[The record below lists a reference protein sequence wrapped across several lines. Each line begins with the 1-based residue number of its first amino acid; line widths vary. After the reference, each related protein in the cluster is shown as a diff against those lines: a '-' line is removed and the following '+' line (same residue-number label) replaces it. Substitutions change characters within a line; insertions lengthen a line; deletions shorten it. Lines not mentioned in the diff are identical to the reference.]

1 MIRAPFL
8 TGRHLGVFE
17 CASSSR
23 TSRLVEPSMRVLR
36 SWPIRLVTAA
46 GLAVDAYVHAD
57 LAGRYDPVRNSISQ
71 GDLFR
76 VEAGAA
82 SLAALL
88 IVLFARR
95 GTYGFVFVIA
105 ASALGAILL
114 YRYVN
119 VGTIGP
125 LPNMYEPIWF
135 TEKVVAAAAEAV
147 ALGAALLGFGLTM
160 KAARDTASP
169 LSRT

>member
-1 MIRAPFL
+1 
-8 TGRHLGVFE
+8 
-17 CASSSR
+17 
-23 TSRLVEPSMRVLR
+23 MRVPA

-57 LAGRYDPVRNSISQ
+57 LASRYDPVRNSISQ

-76 VEAGAA
+76 VEAGVAA
-82 SLAALL
+82 LAALL
-88 IVLFARR
+88 VVFFTRR
-95 GTYGFVFVIA
+95 ETYGFAFIVA

-114 YRYVN
+114 YRYIN

-135 TEKVVAAAAEAV
+135 TEKVVATAAEA
-147 ALGAALLGFGLTM
+147 AALLAGLVGLGLTLN
-160 KAARDTASP
+160 AARGAATPPDAHTTP
-169 LSRT
+169 P